1 MSAWRAGEL
10 ERHLA
15 RTIREG
21 EWFGEGDPVVVA
33 LSGGVDS
40 LALLDL
46 LHEGLDRVDPAR
58 PRFDL
63 HPAHFDHRM
72 RAGSTDEADRLEA
85 VMKRWGLPLHRGVA
99 PDPPSS
105 ETGARDL
112 RFRFLRGVLDEVGA
126 RWILLGH
133 HADDQRETVLFRI
146 LRGTGIR
153 GLRGMQVCRPPDLL
167 RPLLEVD
174 RAVIRAYAERRGLE
188 PLEDPSNRDPAFARN
203 RIRHELLPLA
213 REIHPGASAGL
224 LRLSR
229 RAREVEEVLDALL
242 APEVERILERG
253 RIAAGTLGGGE
264 RPGEIAVARDDLLS
278 YPPPVRSEL
287 LRTVAERLGSRLS
300 EAGTGTVLEF
310 ISEGSSGGW
319 VELPGSVLLSRD
331 FSLLRFRRRGPDTR
345 DRGGAAEVLIPLA
358 RSGAGSG
365 STEIRLGGSH
375 WRVDWG
381 MGGLDDGAQPSGAP
395 TSHDRGDA
403 RWTAA
408 FRHRDLHPPLR
419 VRGRKP
425 GDRVPLGV
433 GRKKLKKLL
442 GELRIPRGDRD
453 RLPLLVDG
461 SGLVLW
467 IPGHWRAPLAD
478 PGTLSETWT
487 IGVTDVGDGA

>member
-21 EWFGEGDPVVVA
+21 GWFAGGEPVVVA

-46 LHEGLDRVDPAR
+46 LHEGLEAVAPEL
-58 PRFDL
+58 PRLEL

-72 RAGSTDEADRLEA
+72 RAESTDEADRLEA
-85 VMKRWGLPLHRGVA
+85 VMKRRGLPLHRGVA
-99 PDPPSS
+99 PAPPRS
-105 ETGARDL
+105 EAEARSL
-112 RFRFLRGVLDEVGA
+112 RFRFLRGVRDEVGA

-153 GLRGMQVCRPPDLL
+153 GLRGMEPCRPPDLL

-174 RAVIRAYAERRGLE
+174 RAVIRAHAERRGLE
-188 PLEDPSNRDPAFARN
+188 PIEDPSNRDPAFARN

-213 REIHPGASAGL
+213 RQVHPGAPAAI

-229 RAREVEEVLDALL
+229 RAREVEAVLDTLL
-242 APEVERILERG
+242 GPEVDRLLERG
-253 RIAAGTLGGGE
+253 EIAANARGGLEG
-264 RPGEIAVARDDLLS
+264 PGEIPVARDDLLS

-287 LRTVAERLGSRLS
+287 LRAVAERLGSRLS
-300 EAGTGTVLEF
+300 EAGTGAALEF
-310 ISEGSSGGW
+310 ISEGSSGGAI
-319 VELPGSVLLSRD
+319 ELPGSVVLVRD
-331 FSLLRFRRRGPDTR
+331 FSLLRFRRRVSDPGSE
-345 DRGGAAEVLIPLA
+345 GEASEALIPLG
-358 RSGAGSG
+358 SSEAGSV
-365 STEIRLGGSH
+365 ELRLGRSL
-375 WRVDWG
+375 WRVVWG
-381 MGGLDDGAQPSGAP
+381 PRAPGKGSQPSGAP
-395 TSHDRGDA
+395 LPLEPGGA
-403 RWTAA
+403 GWTAA
-408 FRHRDLHPPLR
+408 FRRGDLHPPLR
-419 VRGRKP
+419 VRGRAP
-425 GDRVPLGV
+425 GDRVPLGS

-442 GELRIPRGDRD
+442 GELRISRGDRD

-467 IPGHWRAPLAD
+467 IPGHWRAPLAAPD
-478 PGTLSETWT
+478 TLSETWT
-487 IGVTDVGDGA
+487 IGVIDVGDGA